1 MIIYS
6 QETDD
11 GLADKISAS
20 TTISYAS
27 IVEPCEVEQNQ
38 IKTKTLAAVDDAD
51 LYYVQS
57 ILVSSSWNRN
67 DDVFAKGEISSM
79 PSSL

>member
-27 IVEPCEVEQNQ
+27 IVEPSEVEQNQ
-38 IKTKTLAAVDDAD
+38 IKTKTLAAVEDFLNNPREWSKAHGG
-51 LYYVQS
+51 V
-57 ILVSSSWNRN
+57 
-67 DDVFAKGEISSM
+67 
-79 PSSL
+79 